1 MDKGQVFNTPHD
13 ALGKVNQYYVLING
27 LILTGRMILIMMP

>member
-13 ALGKVNQYYVLING
+13 ALGKVNQYHGLING

>member
-1 MDKGQVFNTPHD
+1 MDKGQVFNTLHN
-13 ALGKVNQYYVLING
+13 ALGKVNQYYVLIKG